1 MVTFAE
7 FDLTT
12 NSQISGQAVYLLVQA
27 NVMLP
32 STGLSLIFDDG
43 SGKVHSSSD
52 SDVRMGWHAYTYQV
66 TMGVQG
72 TAKVGVQVFTSNS
85 SLPGAGPVV
94 EFGHV
99 VLAPIGNEWT
109 RL

>member
-7 FDLTT
+7 FNLTT
-12 NSQISGQAVYLLVQA
+12 ESQISGQAVYLLVQA

-32 STGLSLIFDDG
+32 STGLSLIFEDG

-72 TAKVGVQVFTSNS
+72 TAKVGLQVFTSHS
-85 SLPGAGPVV
+85 SLTGADPVV
-94 EFGHV
+94 ELGHV